1 MADIREFK
9 ALKFNSKKFKDLN
22 EVTSAP
28 YDVISKEEAQKLINK
43 NNYNII
49 RLEKPFGDDPYNKA
63 NKLLNE
69 WKRDK
74 VLVLDDKAGIYIYE
88 QEFMVYK
95 EVKKIKGFICDVKLE
110 EFSKGVILPHENT
123 LSKAKQDRF
132 ELMKST
138 FCNFSQIYSLYIDD
152 EKETFKTIEEAS
164 KTPAEIEFTDDNGV
178 IHRLWSVYNKEIID
192 KIKADFKDRKLYIA
206 DGHHRYET
214 ALKFRNYCKENG
226 LSDQRDNIDYQM
238 MMLVNMEND
247 GLVVFPTHRII
258 KGIENFNPEEV
269 IKSCSKFF
277 DIEVKENISE
287 IEKCLK
293 VIYDNNKKSVAF
305 YYGEDKWVLMTLK
318 NNELLNEYLK
328 EKPECIRNLDV
339 TILHSLILERVFG
352 IDNENMA
359 NQKNL
364 IYTRELSTAINE
376 VKNKKAQCSFIIN
389 PIRVSEI
396 ISVAKN
402 YEKMPQ
408 KSTYFYP
415 KLITGLVINDLKES

>member
-1 MADIREFK
+1 
-9 ALKFNSKKFKDLN
+9 
-22 EVTSAP
+22 
-28 YDVISKEEAQKLINK
+28 
-43 NNYNII
+43 
-49 RLEKPFGDDPYNKA
+49 
-63 NKLLNE
+63 
-69 WKRDK
+69 
-74 VLVLDDKAGIYIYE
+74 
-88 QEFMVYK
+88 
-95 EVKKIKGFICDVKLE
+95 
-110 EFSKGVILPHENT
+110 
-123 LSKAKQDRF
+123 
-132 ELMKST
+132 
-138 FCNFSQIYSLYIDD
+138 
-152 EKETFKTIEEAS
+152 
-164 KTPAEIEFTDDNGV
+164 
-178 IHRLWSVYNKEIID
+178 
-192 KIKADFKDRKLYIA
+192 
-206 DGHHRYET
+206 
-214 ALKFRNYCKENG
+214 
-226 LSDQRDNIDYQM
+226 
-238 MMLVNMEND
+238 MEND